1 MLLERRPRTRATPPS
16 PLPHPVPLPR
26 LPYPCCTPLPGVYL
40 DFDVLLARPIR
51 LTKPAAAGSAAP
63 ANGAPRVLGGV
74 PPLRDA
80 LGIESYEGLSGLAGP
95 TLNGAV
101 MVFDRGSRFLWNC
114 LDDFAWQAP
123 PPVPL
128 APSRPIS
135 SDRSARLLLPGSTWP
150 TGGAGTGPSC

>member
-1 MLLERRPRTRATPPS
+1 M
-16 PLPHPVPLPR
+16 
-26 LPYPCCTPLPGVYL
+26 

-51 LTKPAAAGSAAP
+51 LAKPAAAGSAVP
-63 ANGAPRVLGGV
+63 ANGALRVLGGV

-114 LDDFAWQAP
+114 LDDFAWQAH